1 MVLEYL
7 MLCLWFGN
15 LQFLL
20 VEENY
25 TNLSVMSLNVDTNI
39 AFNRWFIDYNPF
51 IYTGTDEN
59 EGEYSNIVNKRN
71 KEVRSKN

>member
-1 MVLEYL
+1 

-25 TNLSVMSLNVDTNI
+25 TNLSEMSLNVDTNI
-39 AFNRWFIDYNPF
+39 AFNR
-51 IYTGTDEN
+51 
-59 EGEYSNIVNKRN
+59 
-71 KEVRSKN
+71 